1 MNVMQNRILHQSPQ
15 NLSMFMQSFAKVG
28 LYRREIVE
36 LLMGHAKDMKS
47 GFTFSQVLTLLDACV
62 VIGHYDKD
70 AYEWLL
76 SAITQ
81 HSEDELSQGVLNKL
95 NRIMYCI
102 RLERPE
108 FVEVATPATRTLID
122 MYQGNF
128 QMDPPPEVCFRLNS
142 FNNKQ
147 YAATRTTVRMPPGA
161 WSRLRTFLS
170 DRSIQS
176 GCTVIKVRS
185 TVITDTYLQRTSV
198 GYAF

>member
-102 RLERPE
+102 RLEV
-108 FVEVATPATRTLID
+108 FSYSLYLV
-122 MYQGNF
+122 
-128 QMDPPPEVCFRLNS
+128 
-142 FNNKQ
+142 
-147 YAATRTTVRMPPGA
+147 
-161 WSRLRTFLS
+161 
-170 DRSIQS
+170 
-176 GCTVIKVRS
+176 
-185 TVITDTYLQRTSV
+185 TDGSAPSLWRWQLLPR
-198 GYAF
+198 GL